1 MSENPARLVVD
12 VILPI
17 LKKCNGFSDMIP
29 LDVEAEP
36 NKFYAISLW
45 REKADAER
53 YEKENFPKVKA
64 EPFLTMP
71 IVVRLCRVDET
82 IVKKVIAA
90 A

>member
-1 MSENPARLVVD
+1 MVD

-53 YEKENFPKVKA
+53 YEKENLPKVKA
-64 EPFLTMP
+64 ELFLTMP